1 MGMAWKIEK
10 LRNQLK
16 AHADLFAPNLTDDVQ
31 EDEDDDVGLGEEE
44 LEILRD
50 AGVIAVPSKTR
61 KRRSSRTPA
70 KHIVFVE
77 NEEEG
82 MYGNLREFTGSTIRL
97 VPRSTTICNETNRPP
112 QVPPGEHRH
121 DRCD

>member
-1 MGMAWKIEK
+1 M
-10 LRNQLK
+10 
-16 AHADLFAPNLTDDVQ
+16 H
-31 EDEDDDVGLGEEE
+31 EDEDDDASLGEEE

-61 KRRSSRTPA
+61 KRRPSRTPA

-82 MYGNLREFTGSTIRL
+82 VYGTSTGIYWLKYTPHVTQHDNL
-97 VPRSTTICNETNRPP
+97 
-112 QVPPGEHRH
+112 
-121 DRCD
+121 